1 MDTFDIFEDIAKRTD
16 GEIYLGVVGP
26 VRTGKSTFIKRFMDL
41 LVLPKITDQYDRE
54 RSRDELPQSGAG
66 RQIQTTEPKFVPSE
80 AVSIAID
87 EATRASVRLVDCVG
101 YTVEGATGYL
111 LDEGPRMVVTP
122 WFDEPVPFQR
132 AAEIGTQK
140 VIQDHSTIGI
150 VVTTDGS
157 ITEIPR
163 RAYVDAERR
172 VVDELKA
179 LGKPFIIVL
188 NSTNPRGPVCQD
200 LSARLS
206 AEYDKPVVP
215 LDCMNMS
222 ADEIVEL
229 LRRILY
235 EFPVREVNVK
245 IPRWVAELSDSCSL
259 RGDIQK
265 AIEEVI
271 DQIHLVRDV
280 STAVHQLGEH
290 DFVESYRVEEIDLGD
305 GAATISLTAPRELY
319 FNVLSDISGFPIEG
333 EHNVVAL
340 VQQLSIAKREY
351 DKVAASLA
359 DVRETGYGIVTP
371 ILDEISFL
379 EPDLIRH
386 GNRFGVRLKAKAP
399 SIHMIRVDVE
409 TEVSP
414 VVGTE
419 KQGEELIRRLTDEFE
434 GNPAAVWEKDF
445 LGTPLHQLIK
455 EGLESK
461 LIRMPEDAQHKLQ
474 ETLQRIVNE
483 GSGGLVCIIL

>member
-1 MDTFDIFEDIAKRTD
+1 M
-16 GEIYLGVVGP
+16 
-26 VRTGKSTFIKRFMDL
+26 
-41 LVLPKITDQYDRE
+41 
-54 RSRDELPQSGAG
+54 
-66 RQIQTTEPKFVPSE
+66 
-80 AVSIAID
+80 
-87 EATRASVRLVDCVG
+87 
-101 YTVEGATGYL
+101 
-111 LDEGPRMVVTP
+111 
-122 WFDEPVPFQR
+122 
-132 AAEIGTQK
+132 
-140 VIQDHSTIGI
+140 
-150 VVTTDGS
+150 
-157 ITEIPR
+157 
-163 RAYVDAERR
+163 
-172 VVDELKA
+172 
-179 LGKPFIIVL
+179 
-188 NSTNPRGPVCQD
+188 
-200 LSARLS
+200 
-206 AEYDKPVVP
+206 
-215 LDCMNMS
+215 
-222 ADEIVEL
+222 
-229 LRRILY
+229 
-235 EFPVREVNVK
+235 K

-305 GAATISLTAPRELY
+305 GAATFSLTAPRELY

>member
-80 AVSIAID
+80 AVTIAID

>member
-1 MDTFDIFEDIAKRTD
+1 METFDIFEDIARRTD

-26 VRTGKSTFIKRFMDL
+26 VRTGKSTLIKRFMDL

-80 AVSIAID
+80 AVAIAID
-87 EATRASVRLVDCVG
+87 EATEASVRLVDCVG
-101 YTVEGATGYL
+101 YTVEGAIGYL

-163 RAYVDAERR
+163 RAYVDAEHR
-172 VVDELKA
+172 VVDELKS

-200 LSARLS
+200 LAARLS

-215 LDCMNMS
+215 LDCMNMT
-222 ADEIVEL
+222 AEEIVDL

-245 IPRWVAELSDSCSL
+245 IPRWVAELSDSYSL
-259 RGDIQK
+259 RNDIEK
-265 AIEEVI
+265 VIEEVVG
-271 DQIHLVRDV
+271 QIHLVRDV
-280 STAVHQLGEH
+280 STAVHRLGEH

-305 GAATISLTAPRELY
+305 GAATISLTAPKELY
-319 FNVLSDISGFPIEG
+319 FSVLSDISGFPIEG

-340 VQQLSIAKREY
+340 VQQLSVAKREY

-434 GNPAAVWEKDF
+434 GNPSAVWEKDF
-445 LGTPLHQLIK
+445 LGTPLHELIK

-461 LIRMPEDAQHKLQ
+461 LVRMPEDAQRKLQ

-483 GSGGLVCIIL
+483 GSGGLICIIL

>member
-80 AVSIAID
+80 AVTIAID

-271 DQIHLVRDV
+271 DQIHLVWDV

>member
-1 MDTFDIFEDIAKRTD
+1 MQTFDIFEDIAKRTD

-41 LVLPKITDQYDRE
+41 LVLPRITDPYDRE

-80 AVSIAID
+80 AVTIALD
-87 EATRASVRLVDCVG
+87 EATAASVRLVDCVG
-101 YTVEGATGYL
+101 YTVEGAIGYL

-122 WFDEPVPFQR
+122 WFDEPIPFQR

-140 VIQDHSTIGI
+140 VIEDHSTIGI

-172 VVDELKA
+172 VIDELKA
-179 LGKPFIIVL
+179 IGKPFVVVL
-188 NSTNPRGPVCQD
+188 NSTRPEGSVCRELAEQ
-200 LSARLS
+200 LS
-206 AEYDKPVVP
+206 ETYGTPVVP

-222 ADEIVEL
+222 EEETIGLFKSV
-229 LRRILY
+229 LY
-235 EFPVREVNVK
+235 EFPVREVNIR
-245 IPRWVAELSDSCSL
+245 IPRWIAELSEDHQLKQSY
-259 RGDIQK
+259 RA
-265 AIEEVI
+265 AIEDVV
-271 DQIHLVRDV
+271 DRIHIVRDV
-280 STAVHQLGEH
+280 SSAAAAFGEH
-290 DFVESYRVEEIDLGD
+290 DYIRSYRVDEVNLGD
-305 GAATISLTAPRELY
+305 GAATISLTAPEELY
-319 FNVLSDISGFPIEG
+319 YRVLSDISGLPIEG
-333 EHNVVAL
+333 EHHVISL
-340 VQQLSIAKREY
+340 VQQLSLAKREY
-351 DKVAASLA
+351 DKVAAALT
-359 DVRETGYGIVTP
+359 DVRQSGYGIVTP
-371 ILDEISFL
+371 ILEEISFF

-419 KQGEELIRRLTDEFE
+419 KQGEELVRKLTDEFE
-434 GNPAAVWEKDF
+434 SDPTAVWEKDF

-455 EGLESK
+455 EGLASK
-461 LIRMPEDAQHKLQ
+461 LVRMPEDAQRKLQ
-474 ETLQRIVNE
+474 EALQRIVNE
-483 GSGGLVCIIL
+483 GSGGLICIIL